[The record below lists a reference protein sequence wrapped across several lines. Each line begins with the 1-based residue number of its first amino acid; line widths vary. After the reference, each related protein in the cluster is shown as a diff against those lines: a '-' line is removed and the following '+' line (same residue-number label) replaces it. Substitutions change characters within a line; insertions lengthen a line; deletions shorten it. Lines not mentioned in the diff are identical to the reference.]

1 MNGTMPLLVRAAG
14 HQQRAAIL
22 AAALMVGAL
31 WITIPLGRWQV
42 GVFVAAGVVLGL
54 INLALTEVSLLR
66 SVEGGDLLTRKQFA
80 MSSFVRLMGISLVA
94 VVLAVIF
101 WPDGASILLGVALF
115 HLIALVLTGIPL
127 LKEIRKA

>member
-1 MNGTMPLLVRAAG
+1 M
-14 HQQRAAIL
+14 
-22 AAALMVGAL
+22 
-31 WITIPLGRWQV
+31 